1 MGFRTVITRFV
12 FTAVALV
19 LSAEPVIS
27 IAVKSVDAAENERP
41 NILFILSD
49 DHRWDF
55 LGSAGHP
62 YVQTPSLDRLA
73 GEGIRFEN
81 AFVTTSLCSPSRAS
95 FLTGQYA
102 HTHGVKN
109 NMTPWRDS
117 NVTFL
122 EILKQA
128 GYDTAFIGK
137 WHMPGKLP
145 ELRGVDTFIT
155 FTVQGGQGQYWK
167 CPLIVNGQ
175 ETPSRK
181 PYITEELTEYAIE
194 YLEKPRKNP
203 FCLFL
208 SHKAVHHAWLPPP
221 DLKSMYEDLEPSFPK
236 EADAWATSTR
246 GNIWGGTFGTLAYH
260 FKNYCRCVVALD
272 REIGRLLDKLKDL
285 GLEKN
290 TLVVYAGDNG
300 YFWGEHRVVDKRWA
314 YEESIRVP
322 FIVRFPG
329 MIPDPGRVAPQMVLN
344 IDLAPTLLQAAG
356 LPVAESME
364 GQSILPVLESG
375 SVPGRNAW
383 LYEYFKDFP
392 YNVPPINAVRTA
404 THMYMEYQGGRPPEL
419 YDIVN
424 DPRQRQNLIGTPEY
438 GQLLREMKELLADF
452 TERRKTR

>member
-19 LSAEPVIS
+19 LSAATFIS
-27 IAVKSVDAAENERP
+27 VAAKSVDAAENERP

-221 DLKSMYEDLEPSFPK
+221 DLKSMYEDLEPPFPK
-236 EADAWATSTR
+236 EADAWVTSTR

-314 YEESIRVP
+314 YEESIRIP

-329 MIPDPGRVAPQMVLN
+329 MVPDPGRVAPQMVLN

-364 GQSILPVLESG
+364 GQSLLPVLESG

-424 DPRQRQNLIGTPEY
+424 DPRQRQNLIGTPDFE
-438 GQLLREMKELLADF
+438 QLLTEMKELLADF